1 METKISKHG
10 LLWPPR
16 DPASAISHLLGFV
29 LAVVGTVFL
38 IIQGNRS
45 DGLVYAWSFGI
56 FGLTMTLLYLA
67 SASYHWF
74 NLNERGNLILRKLDH
89 AMIYVLI
96 AGSYTPLC
104 IIVLKGIWGTSMLAS
119 IWAIALG
126 GIFLTLF
133 YFKAPRWLTTGIY
146 ILMGWLLLVSI
157 VPLSRALPLA
167 GFAWLV
173 GGGVFYT
180 VGGVIYGLKRSL
192 IHFPGFGFHEVFHI
206 FILAGSTC
214 IYLLMLLVLAQ
225 M

>member
-45 DGLVYAWSFGI
+45 GGLVYAWSFGI

-126 GIFLTLF
+126 GIFGAAACRPSAAPPGAACGNRRRRSDRRCGRPAAHAQAHGRSR
-133 YFKAPRWLTTGIY
+133 KAGRWHDLA
-146 ILMGWLLLVSI
+146 S
-157 VPLSRALPLA
+157 VP
-167 GFAWLV
+167 W
-173 GGGVFYT
+173 
-180 VGGVIYGLKRSL
+180 
-192 IHFPGFGFHEVFHI
+192 
-206 FILAGSTC
+206 AGSFQGDGFCQNQPHYTIVC
-214 IYLLMLLVLAQ
+214 DV
-225 M
+225 